1 MSRTAGS
8 LPEVLSD
15 FCSLLPRM
23 RQLYWQHNDFGADAH
38 AVIEIDDAKWGAGFN
53 GLIRAKSA

>member
-1 MSRTAGS
+1 MSCTAGS

-23 RQLYWQHNDFGADAH
+23 RQLYWQLDAH
-38 AVIEIDDAKWGAGFN
+38 AVIEIDDAKWGVGFN